1 MEGGHHTVYIIIFS
15 KTALVMDIIT
25 VAGLVHRPGKI
36 ARVTDRT
43 SLPVVLAILESVAAA
58 ALPFD
63 QYFVDSPRL
72 FG

>member
-1 MEGGHHTVYIIIFS
+1 MEGGHLTVYILIFS
-15 KTALVMDIIT
+15 KTPLVMDINT
-25 VAGLVHRPGKI
+25 VAELVHRPGKI

-43 SLPVVLAILESVAAA
+43 PLPVAFAILESVAAA